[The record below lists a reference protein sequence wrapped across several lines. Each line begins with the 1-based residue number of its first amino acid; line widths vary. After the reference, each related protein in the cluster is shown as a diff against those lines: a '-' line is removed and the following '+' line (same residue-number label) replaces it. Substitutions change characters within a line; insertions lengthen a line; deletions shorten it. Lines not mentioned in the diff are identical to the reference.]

1 MAALGLSSCNECTT
15 VTTQNAAPAVD
26 SLQVTNPELY
36 AAQNHKL
43 ELKADRGPME
53 NPLDGSW

>member
-1 MAALGLSSCNECTT
+1 MVALGLSSCNESTT

-36 AAQNHKL
+36 AAQN
-43 ELKADRGPME
+43 
-53 NPLDGSW
+53 